1 LIATIEHIDILD
13 KADEVTNL
21 ILQSEVIEEYRR
33 AYYTLEND
41 KEAQRLIKAFCN
53 MKDHYED
60 VQRFGHY
67 HPDYHTIMKEVR
79 SSKRKMDMHPTVSA
93 FKIEERKLQRFLD
106 DISETIARSVSEHI
120 MVPKDGLALTDGG
133 CSSGGCG
140 SGGSCGCQAS

>member
-1 LIATIEHIDILD
+1 LD

-41 KEAQRLIKAFCN
+41 KEAQRLIKAFSN

-133 CSSGGCG
+133 CSSSGGCG